1 LTGEKE
7 VKSNNQMV
15 ANVEVLCKLAVGK
28 TAMAA
33 TELLHREKKS
43 EAPVHAA
50 STLTTPWC

>member
-15 ANVEVLCKLAVGK
+15 ANVEALCKLAVGK
-28 TAMAA
+28 TAMVA

>member
-15 ANVEVLCKLAVGK
+15 ANIEALCKLAVGK

-33 TELLHREKKS
+33 TELLHREKKIR
-43 EAPVHAA
+43 
-50 STLTTPWC
+50 STSATQRQH